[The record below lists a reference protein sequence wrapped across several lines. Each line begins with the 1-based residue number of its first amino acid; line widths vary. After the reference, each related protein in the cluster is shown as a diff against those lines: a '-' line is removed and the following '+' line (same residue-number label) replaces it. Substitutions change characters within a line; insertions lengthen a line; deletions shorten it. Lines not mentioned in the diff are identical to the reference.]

1 MTSTETFQLVMGLL
15 AVCLTG
21 TILGVLFF
29 QIYDWIRGC
38 IRQRRE
44 APAPRENVV
53 HTRTDDISEINEV
66 RMGERDIRVVRESGR
81 RLSSACR
88 LDREITVVAGS
99 ARPYKEPVVVDKTAI
114 RVVEG
119 SARPL
124 DNDVLLGQEKLV
136 EKGKDEK
143 ASLGHVFLEA
153 REDA

>member
-1 MTSTETFQLVMGLL
+1 M
-15 AVCLTG
+15 
-21 TILGVLFF
+21 
-29 QIYDWIRGC
+29 
-38 IRQRRE
+38 
-44 APAPRENVV
+44 
-53 HTRTDDISEINEV
+53 
-66 RMGERDIRVVRESGR
+66 
-81 RLSSACR
+81 
-88 LDREITVVAGS
+88 DREITVVAGS

-143 ASLGHVFLEA
+143 GNLGHVFLEA